1 VRLRQAI
8 WTAVVAALLAT
19 STSAAAAAPEA
30 AKAPNTVTAG
40 PCTSALMTPPAGFTS
55 PGNQLTFTASS
66 TTCANPQY
74 EFFLQKPGGAWVA
87 QTAFGGNTWVWNT
100 AGLNGG
106 IYWIG
111 VWARDTGS
119 LARYEA
125 YWIGTYTLWVTPC
138 RSAAL
143 STPDVTSW
151 YVVPGSS
158 LHFTASATWCS
169 NPQGRFWLK
178 KPGGVWKMMRDYGAW
193 TWTWNTKGY
202 PNGTYLVGV
211 WLRQVGSPKTYD
223 AYDIQTYYLGDTPNC
238 STGLSFQATPG
249 APQAPGTS
257 VQLFAHS
264 VVCGGL
270 YEFWMKRPG
279 LDWKIFVPYS
289 TNPAA
294 TWDTTGY
301 PNGTYEIG
309 VWEKLPGWKPKY
321 LSYNITTYRLDVG
334 QCDAA
339 IISSDLASPQA
350 PGAQITFQGS
360 VADCGTPDLEF
371 WLEPSPG
378 APWVILRAYAPQAP
392 FTLDSTGAP
401 AGQIRIGVWARQ
413 PGSNTRYDTYAITSY
428 WLGT

>member
-1 VRLRQAI
+1 MRLRQAI
-8 WTAVVAALLAT
+8 LAAMAASLVFATTTAATPAHAGVVGPL
-19 STSAAAAAPEA
+19 
-30 AKAPNTVTAG
+30 
-40 PCTSALMTPPAGFTS
+40 PCTSALLTPPAGFAA
-55 PGNQLTFTASS
+55 PGNVLTFTASS
-66 TTCANPQY
+66 TTCPNPQY

-87 QTAFGGNTWVWNT
+87 QTAFGGATWVWNT
-100 AGLNGG
+100 TGLKGG
-106 IYWIG
+106 IYWVG

-138 RSAAL
+138 TAAAV
-143 STPDVTSW
+143 STQDVTSY
-151 YVVPGSS
+151 YVVPGIS
-158 LHFTASATWCS
+158 LHFSASATRCS

-178 KPGGVWKMMRDYGAW
+178 QPGSAWKMMRDYGAF

-211 WLRQVGSPKTYD
+211 WMRQVGSPKTYD

-238 STGLSFQATPG
+238 STGLTFQATPG
-249 APQAPGTS
+249 APQLPGTQ

-270 YEFWMKRPG
+270 YEFWIKPPG
-279 LDWKIFVPYS
+279 KDWKILVPYS
-289 TNPAA
+289 TNSAPV
-294 TWDTTGY
+294 WDTTGY

-334 QCDAA
+334 QCSAA
-339 IISSDLASPQA
+339 IITSDLASPQA

-360 VADCGTPDLEF
+360 AADCGTPDIEF

-378 APWVILRAYAPQAP
+378 APWVVLRAYAPQAP
-392 FTLDSTGAP
+392 FTLDTTGAP

-413 PGSNTRYDTYAITSY
+413 PGSSTSYDTYAIVSY
-428 WLGT
+428 YLGT